1 MNKDSPCWY
10 REKSWQDYEFGIV
23 HYAGKVIY
31 DATNFV
37 NKNMDAL
44 PQDFLECAKKSS
56 NGILANELSN
66 DAMMNVEVTKR
77 PKKEALKR
85 PARKAKH
92 QQQPTPQRRGSV
104 AADSV
109 WTKFRGQLTNL
120 MTNLE
125 KTRTRYIRCIKPN
138 QFKQPLDME
147 HLSTIEQLRCA
158 GVVAA
163 VTISR
168 SAFPN
173 RLEHEV
179 VLDRFKSLWEK
190 GTHPHEEDLADL
202 ESDERAKFLV
212 EKLLT
217 SALKSLET
225 YPSENTVVKAFVIG
239 RSRAYFR
246 AGSLEFLEAQ
256 RLNKLGVWAIE
267 IQRVARGFT
276 EKSKYGKIRRGSI
289 DLQAVVRK
297 IIAQTNYRRLKTNT
311 IRVQCWLRCIFAVRY
326 LIIKRRHFR
335 ATMIQTHWRMC
346 VAITN
351 LKQKRAAA
359 VAIQRIA
366 RGAIQRPKFRVALHE
381 AREEAKLEN
390 QLRSLQKKLE
400 EAEHKRLE
408 AERKAEEKAQKAV
421 QEYRDSTAAEEK
433 KQEITAPP
441 SPEPSVERSPK
452 KKQQEPQPQLPSG
465 DGAISD
471 NESVHTAQSRAAASL
486 ETSSASLAQF
496 SAQQQNLMDESGKML
511 EYLRK
516 EVFKLRS
523 QNAQMRTDFELLKDN
538 NQRLMD
544 ANASAGASF
553 AALNQHAKS
562 LSKTNAKLS
571 ADIQQYRHQIQK
583 LNVTQVELKE
593 ELKMKQATYIA
604 EVHSRLQYQK
614 ALSKIVE
621 MASERCRDTR
631 LVEDILA
638 VADECE
644 ADYMGTNGPR
654 SPPRTSQ
661 QSRNNEES
669 TSKGNSSMLSRIT
682 SSFWS

>member
-1 MNKDSPCWY
+1 
-10 REKSWQDYEFGIV
+10 
-23 HYAGKVIY
+23 
-31 DATNFV
+31 
-37 NKNMDAL
+37 MDAL
-44 PQDFLECAKKSS
+44 PQDFLDCAKNST
-56 NGILANELSN
+56 NDILAHQLTN
-66 DAMMNVEVTKR
+66 DGMMNVEVV
-77 PKKEALKR
+77 KKANKAPKR

-92 QQQPTPQRRGSV
+92 QQQPPPPRRGSI

-120 MTNLE
+120 MSNLE

-138 QFKQPLDME
+138 QEKQPLVME
-147 HLSTIEQLRCA
+147 HASTIEQLRCA

-179 VLDRFKSLWEK
+179 VLDRFKPLWSK
-190 GTHPHEEDLADL
+190 GEHPPEEELADF
-202 ESDERAKFLV
+202 EPDERAKFLV

-217 SALKSLET
+217 SSLKSLET
-225 YPSENTVVKAFVIG
+225 YPSENVVMKAFVIG

-267 IQRVARGFT
+267 IQRFGRGFT
-276 EKSKYGKIRRGSI
+276 ERSKYRKIKTGTI
-289 DLQAVVRK
+289 DLQAITRK
-297 IIAQTNYRRLKTNT
+297 LIAQGKYLRLKART
-311 IRVQCWLRCIFAVRY
+311 IRVQCWLRCIFALRLLV
-326 LIIKRRHFR
+326 LKRRNFR

-346 VAITN
+346 VAIGT
-351 LKQKRAAA
+351 LKRDRAAT
-359 VAIQRIA
+359 VAIQKIT

-390 QLRSLQKKLE
+390 QLRALQKKLE

-408 AERKAEEKAQKAV
+408 AEKKSEENAQKAV
-421 QEYRDSTAAEEK
+421 QDYRASTAAEEK
-433 KQEITAPP
+433 KQEAIAPP
-441 SPEPSVERSPK
+441 SPSSSVSPLPTN
-452 KKQQEPQPQLPSG
+452 EPQPSSQESAVS
-465 DGAISD
+465 DG
-471 NESVHTAQSRAAASL
+471 ESVHTAQSRAAASA
-486 ETSSASLAQF
+486 SASSVSFQV
-496 SAQQQNLMDESGKML
+496 SNQQQNLMDESGKML

-523 QNAQMRTDFELLKDN
+523 QNSQMRSDFDSLKDA
-538 NQRLMD
+538 NQRLLD

-562 LSKTNAKLS
+562 LSKTNAKLT
-571 ADIQQYRHQIQK
+571 ADIQHYKQQIQK
-583 LNVTQVELKE
+583 LNVTQVEIRE
-593 ELKMKQATYIA
+593 ELKMKNATYIA

-631 LVEDILA
+631 LVEDILS

-644 ADYMGTNGPR
+644 AEYTGANGAG
-654 SPPRTSQ
+654 SPPSTPQ
-661 QSRNNEES
+661 QSRNNEQLEVRGS
-669 TSKGNSSMLSRIT
+669 GSMLSRIT